1 MTAIPAATR
10 REIVTRVAAG
20 GSYSQVARD
29 VGHSYAAVRAICI
42 RAGVTSQVRS
52 TARSP
57 WNEQFVE
64 QWKGTR

>member
-10 REIVTRVAAG
+10 REIVARVAAG
-20 GSYSQVARD
+20 GSYSEVARQ

-42 RAGVTSQVRS
+42 RAGVISQVKS
-52 TARSP
+52 TSKSP

>member
-1 MTAIPAATR
+1 MTAIPAAIR
-10 REIVTRVAAG
+10 REIVARVAAG

-29 VGHSYAAVRAICI
+29 VGHSYAAVREICI
-42 RAGVTSQVRS
+42 RAGVLSVVRS
-52 TARSP
+52 TSKSP